1 MREAVSLV
9 LLALV
14 LGAAVARPRG
24 LPEAAIAVP
33 AALIVL
39 AIGAVSWSHTSDE
52 ITRLGPV
59 IGFLAAVLA
68 LADAAAAEGLFTA
81 AGIVLSR
88 AARGSSQR
96 MLAGVFALA
105 ASTTAI
111 LSLDTTV
118 VLLTPVVAVMAHRA
132 GVSARPHLYACTTL
146 ANAGS
151 LLLPVSNLTN
161 LLALAVL
168 PISFARFAALMA
180 LPWLVVVFV
189 TYLIYRWFFRSDL
202 ALPAASRSDGEPH
215 VPWFA
220 LGVVV
225 VTLVGFAVA
234 SLLDIEPVWVAGA
247 GAAVLA
253 GKRLFQRH
261 TSVPRV
267 IASSAPLFCIF
278 VLALAVVVR
287 AASDGGLRSTVDEL
301 VPSGH
306 SLPTLL
312 AIAGVGALLANVVN
326 NLPATLLLLPVVS
339 AAGVAPVLALLVG
352 VNVGPNLS
360 YPGSLATLLWRRNL
374 REAEGVPRLGE
385 FTRLGLATVPVSVVL
400 AVLAL
405 WLAVRAIGVR

>member
-14 LGAAVARPRG
+14 LGVAVVRPRG
-24 LPEAAIAVP
+24 LPEAIAAVP

-39 AIGAVSWSHTSDE
+39 AIGAVSWSHTRDE

-81 AGIVLSR
+81 AGVMLSR
-88 AARGSSQR
+88 AARGSPQR

-180 LPWLVVVFV
+180 LPWLVVVVV
-189 TYLIYRWFFRSDL
+189 TYLVYRWFFRTDL
-202 ALPAASRSDGEPH
+202 ALPAAGRTDGALH

-220 LGVVV
+220 LTVVA
-225 VTLVGFAVA
+225 VTLVGFTVA
-234 SLLDIEPVWVAGA
+234 SFLDVEPVWVAGA

-253 GKRLFQRH
+253 GKRLLQRH
-261 TSVPRV
+261 TTVPRV
-267 IASSAPLFCIF
+267 IGSAAPLFCSF

-287 AASDGGLRSTVDEL
+287 AASDSGLRGTVDAL
-301 VPSGH
+301 VPGGH
-306 SLPTLL
+306 SLPALI

-326 NLPATLLLLPVVS
+326 NLPATLLLLPVAS

-352 VNVGPNLS
+352 VNVGPNLT
-360 YPGSLATLLWRRNL
+360 YPGSLATLLWRRSL
-374 REAEGVPRLGE
+374 SEDEGVPRLGE
-385 FTRLGLATVPVSVVL
+385 FTWLGLATVPISILL

-405 WLAVRAIGVR
+405 WLAVRAIGVG